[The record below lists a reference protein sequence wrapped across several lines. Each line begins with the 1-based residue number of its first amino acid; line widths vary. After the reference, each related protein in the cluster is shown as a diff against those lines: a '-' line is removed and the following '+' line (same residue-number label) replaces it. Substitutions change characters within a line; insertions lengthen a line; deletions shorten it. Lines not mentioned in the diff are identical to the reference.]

1 MNKSKLKNTRRTRR
15 RKRVSKKVRGTSEK
29 PRLTVFR
36 SNKNIYAQIID
47 DMEGKTIAS
56 SSTRDSD
63 LKLSSGGNRSAAE
76 AVGKSLAE
84 KAVAKG
90 VKKVAFDRNG
100 YLYHGRVQ
108 GLADAARKGG
118 LEF

>member
-1 MNKSKLKNTRRTRR
+1 MKQTKLKNKRRARR
-15 RKRVSKKVRGTSEK
+15 RKRVSKKVRGTSVQ

-47 DMEGKTIAS
+47 DMTGKTLASAS
-56 SSTRDSD
+56 SRDSD
-63 LKLSSGGNRSAAE
+63 LNVSKGGNRSAAE
-76 AVGKSLAE
+76 AVGSAIAE

-108 GLADAARKGG
+108 GLADAARKSG